1 MFRYEPDPRVGDWL
15 SPRLGPFG
23 AVVGSLVPR
32 GFEAYARVLHPM
44 YDADFAPVSW
54 AEVAAT
60 TGRVLHPTAQAWR
73 LARRS
78 DVHAGR
84 PATEP
89 GVAGDAPETDVEWPG
104 GDPAEGSLPPAQLRA
119 LSRVLAQHTDGDLVA
134 AFWEGSGWD
143 VGMQVVAWWSDDP
156 DATPPPPR
164 RAPDELAPEVLHG
177 PKLELPCR
185 AHVLFRAA
193 TVDLEALADGR
204 ATADVDP
211 FHPGWRTPNLLWP
224 DDHAWCLA
232 TEVDLDSTVV
242 GGTRALVDHLLA
254 TPDLEVLE
262 VTEADSLGW
271 YDDDV
276 NAP

>member
-23 AVVGSLVPR
+23 ASVGSLVPR
-32 GFEAYARVLHPM
+32 GFESYARILHPM

-73 LARRS
+73 LAGRS

-84 PATEP
+84 TSEEPA
-89 GVAGDAPETDVEWPG
+89 AGEWPG
-104 GDPAEGSLPPAQLRA
+104 DDPAEGSLPASELRA
-119 LSRVLAQHTDGDLVA
+119 LSGVLGRHTAGALVA
-134 AFWEGSGWD
+134 AFWEGSGWEG
-143 VGMQVVAWWSDDP
+143 GMQLVAWLSDDP

-164 RAPDELAPEVLHG
+164 RAPDDLAPEVLRG
-177 PKLELPCR
+177 PKLELPHR
-185 AHVLFRAA
+185 AYVLFRGA

-211 FHPGWRTPNLLWP
+211 FRPGWRTPNLLWP
-224 DDHAWCLA
+224 DDHDWCLA

-242 GGTRALVDHLLA
+242 GGSRYLVDDLLVA
-254 TPDLEVLE
+254 PDLEVVE
-262 VTEADSLGW
+262 VAETDSLGW
-271 YDDDV
+271 FDDEINV
-276 NAP
+276 P